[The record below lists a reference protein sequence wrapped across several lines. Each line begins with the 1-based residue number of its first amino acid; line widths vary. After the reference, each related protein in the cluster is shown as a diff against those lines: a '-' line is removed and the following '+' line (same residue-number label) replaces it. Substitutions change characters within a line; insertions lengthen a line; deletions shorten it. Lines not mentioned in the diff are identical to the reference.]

1 MLIHIEP
8 FSCFTEA
15 LIILG
20 NCSSTTYDNV
30 KNEITTPG
38 FYTWPY
44 LYGTNKACQ
53 WNVHEIDGNR
63 IKLVFEN
70 FELEA
75 KNCKHDYLNIFDGS
89 ASKAKQI
96 GGRLCGAKKPNSIVS
111 SGNKLHLQW
120 RSDDSHVFRGFKI
133 QCITIGKY
141 LF

>member
-89 ASKAKQI
+89 ASNAKQI
-96 GGRLCGAKKPNSIVS
+96 GGRLCGAKKPKSIVS

-120 RSDDSHVFRGFKI
+120 RSDDSHVFRGFRVH
-133 QCITIGKY
+133 CITIGEY
-141 LF
+141 F